1 MNASLTKSG
10 KATDACDRHC
20 RKRREAAP
28 YGRESLAMPFLAS
41 RTAALARGPNEP
53 IHGQTIRFE
62 SSWRRTGATLG
73 TVL

>member
-28 YGRESLAMPFLAS
+28 YGRESLEMPLAS
-41 RTAALARGPNEP
+41 RTTALARGLTEP